1 MRELADAGRIRRL
14 LRALGAA
21 AREETTAYL
30 SGGAT
35 AVLIGWRATTLDV
48 DLRLEPEDD
57 AVLRAIP
64 ALKDE
69 LRVNVEL
76 ASPADFIPLPSGWA
90 ERSPFAGREGRL
102 TFYHFDPYAQAL
114 AKLERDHAKDRED
127 VTALVAR
134 GLVDPPRALVLFG
147 EIEPQLYRF
156 PAVDPPSFRRRVE
169 AALAPGGWAT
179 GPR

>member
-1 MRELADAGRIRRL
+1 MRELADADRVRRL
-14 LRALGAA
+14 MRAMGAA
-21 AREETTAYL
+21 ARSETAAYF

-35 AVLIGWRATTLDV
+35 AVLVGWRATTLDV
-48 DLRLEPEDD
+48 DLLLEPEDD

-69 LRVNVEL
+69 LHVNVEL
-76 ASPADFIPLPSGWA
+76 ASPADFIPALAGWVD
-90 ERSPFAGREGRL
+90 RSLFAGREGL
-102 TFYHFDPYAQAL
+102 ITFYHFDPYAQVL

-127 VTALVAR
+127 VAALVGR
-134 GLVDPPRALVLFG
+134 GLVDPQRALALFA

-156 PAVDPPSFRRRVE
+156 PAIDPVSFRRRVE

-179 GPR
+179 TPR